1 MIMSNVLILADHD
14 GGKISKTAAEIATLG
29 KRAGSVTA
37 VVLAPAGQGD
47 ALAAQLAHTEIEKV
61 VLVESDDFSRHG
73 IPALVDALAQIVN
86 QQTPKAVLIP
96 STARGKEIAGRL
108 AVRIGGGVITDAVDF
123 NSDLGATQSV
133 FGGSFTVSSKVKIGT
148 PVITVR
154 PSAVE
159 ASATSATP
167 AIEKLAVT
175 IADSA
180 KLVTITGTQPAAKG
194 GRPELTEAK
203 IVIS

>member
-1 MIMSNVLILADHD
+1 MSNVLILADHD
-14 GGKISKTAAEIATLG
+14 GGKISKTAAELASLG

-47 ALAAQLAHTEIEKV
+47 ELAAQLSNTEVEKV

-73 IPALVDALAQIVN
+73 IPALVDALAQIVGAQN
-86 QQTPKAVLIP
+86 PKAVLIP
-96 STARGKEIAGRL
+96 STAKGKEVAGRL
-108 AVRIGGGVITDAVDF
+108 AIRIGGGVITDAVDV

-133 FGGSFTVSSKVKIGT
+133 FGGSFTVSSKVKTGT

-154 PSAVE
+154 PSSVE
-159 ASATSATP
+159 ATATSTTAV
-167 AIEKLAVT
+167 IEKLSLT

-194 GRPELTEAK
+194 GRPELT
-203 IVIS
+203 